1 MTVPFEKDEG
11 SEEKLE
17 GFVAG
22 WGPLPAETGLSGG
35 LAIEVGKESP
45 GGVASG
51 AEGFETVWK
60 PGGPTA
66 ILGPERI
73 VGWDPIGGGVATIPE
88 NFGGVAMEAVTDA
101 AGPGILGGVAI
112 AVVTGVARTVGN
124 ELSVSV

>member
-1 MTVPFEKDEG
+1 LRRTREVKRNSRDSSQDGARSQQKQDSLAVLLLKSAKKALVG
-11 SEEKLE
+11 SQ
-17 GFVAG
+17 
-22 WGPLPAETGLSGG
+22 
-35 LAIEVGKESP
+35 VGQ
-45 GGVASG
+45 
-51 AEGFETVWK
+51 K

-112 AVVTGVARTVGN
+112 AVVTGVARTVGD